1 MKKQTGD
8 LFVCLFMWNGRQNKR
23 VACGNMEGLQCNE

>member
-8 LFVCLFMWNGRQNKR
+8 FLLMWKGRKNKT
-23 VACGNMEGLQCNE
+23 ASCGNMEGLQCNE